1 MLSGYYVR
9 GGFKLPKLGVLLLG
23 GFFQDWTAVSGSIFL
38 LLPLGAGAIL
48 GVYVTVRVTT
58 SRMCRMLDLDSRLA
72 CPGVVGA
79 PGPGRP
85 GVSGAAG
92 RFVPPGV
99 SANLLDLRAASQSK
113 GDLTDAALRGD
124 LGE

>member
-1 MLSGYYVR
+1 
-9 GGFKLPKLGVLLLG
+9 
-23 GFFQDWTAVSGSIFL
+23 
-38 LLPLGAGAIL
+38 
-48 GVYVTVRVTT
+48 
-58 SRMCRMLDLDSRLA
+58 MLDLESRLA

-79 PGPGRP
+79 PATARP

-99 SANLLDLRAASQSK
+99 SMYLRDLSAASQSK
-113 GDLTDAALRGD
+113 GDRTDAALSGD